1 MLITYGH
8 CGPNTPTY
16 TCAKAP
22 QSRAGRKQTKHMP
35 ELVVTGVLWVCV
47 CGEHEKPYTL

>member
-47 CGEHEKPYTL
+47 CGEHENCA